1 MSEEIIP
8 EVNVSDVVP
17 EVQENAAAEQP
28 VPENSAEKKVENS
41 VEGNIETPAE
51 GKVENSAEENA
62 EKSADV
68 ETAEDEVT
76 PESET
81 SDYQN
86 MSLAEL
92 VSTLQ
97 KTVTSDMKM
106 ALSKNV
112 ETIKTAFYKK
122 LSK

>member
-41 VEGNIETPAE
+41 AEGNIETP
-51 GKVENSAEENA
+51 AEENA

-68 ETAEDEVT
+68 ETAEAEVT

-81 SDYQN
+81 PD
-86 MSLAEL
+86 
-92 VSTLQ
+92 
-97 KTVTSDMKM
+97 
-106 ALSKNV
+106 
-112 ETIKTAFYKK
+112 
-122 LSK
+122 